1 MNLLL
6 TFMELDK
13 LYEDTA
19 RPDELALNDYHIL
32 DTTYDT
38 RVVFKDRNKESG
50 HIAELLDQLESKN
63 VPFEQYI
70 HKTDNGIT
78 IFHDKIK

>member
-1 MNLLL
+1 MSLLL

-13 LYEDTA
+13 LYEAVD
-19 RPDELALNDYHIL
+19 RPDELSLNDYQIL
-32 DTTYDT
+32 KYTYKT
-38 RVVFKDRNKESG
+38 STVFKDRNKESG

>member
-1 MNLLL
+1 MSLLL

-13 LYEDTA
+13 LYEATA
-19 RPDELALNDYHIL
+19 RPDELPLNDYNIL
-32 DTTYDT
+32 KQTYDT
-38 RVVFKDRNKESG
+38 KVVFRDRNKESG
-50 HIAELLDQLESKN
+50 HIAELLDELNNKN
-63 VPFEQYI
+63 IPYEQYV

>member
-1 MNLLL
+1 MSLLL

-13 LYEDTA
+13 LYESTV
-19 RPDELALNDYHIL
+19 RPDELALHDYNIL
-32 DTTYDT
+32 KRTYKT
-38 RVVFKDRNKESG
+38 FTVFTDRNKESG
-50 HIAELLDQLESKN
+50 HIAELLDELESKN
-63 VPFEQYI
+63 IPYEQYV